1 MSVGPL
7 IFLDF
12 TLALVG
18 LFVLRSLLHKGSSLS
33 LPPGPIGLPLVGN
46 ILDMPASREWLTFA
60 KWGEKYGS

>member
-12 TLALVG
+12 ILALVG

-46 ILDMPASREWLTFA
+46 IFDMPTSREWLTFA